1 MVLSR
6 FHTLLLAATLG
17 LSGCATVTTGTRQ
30 PFAVQVVG
38 VDSADCT
45 LQKPGYG
52 PMTIVSG
59 QTTSVPRGEAPL
71 TVRCSHPGFQAAGME
86 VESHVQDRAK
96 YELPFGML
104 IDYLS
109 GARYEY
115 PAQITLTLSPV
126 LASLS
131 PNALP

>member
-6 FHTLLLAATLG
+6 FHALPLAATLA

-30 PFAVQVVG
+30 PFEVQVQG
-38 VDSADCT
+38 VDTADCT

-52 PMTIVSG
+52 PVAVTAG
-59 QTTSVPRGEAPL
+59 QPTSVPRGEEPL
-71 TVRCSHPGFQAAGME
+71 TVRCSHPGFQGASLV
-86 VESHVQDRAK
+86 VEAHVQDRAK

-104 IDYLS
+104 VDYLS

-115 PAQITLTLSPV
+115 PAQVMLTLHPV
-126 LASLS
+126 VASLGRS
-131 PNALP
+131 AQP